1 MGLHDLDTTETTQQQ
16 QQIGLS
22 VSTGGILYK
31 PASEYCRVYSVGFL
45 YVEQLNGDARSHHS
59 DKEGGV

>member
-1 MGLHDLDTTETTQQQ
+1 MTETAQQQ

-45 YVEQLNGDARSHHS
+45 YIEKLNGDARSHHG